1 MPHNLITYRC
11 NFNNYNDALK
21 HSALYCTSSSLD
33 SLESISG
40 LEDLLDLKCT
50 IENLYGTNHVWG
62 ILTND
67 ELTFIELTDL
77 SNFLHDKS
85 ECKYSYIELEDLIKD
100 YLQEKKQNF

>member
-1 MPHNLITYRC
+1 M
-11 NFNNYNDALK
+11 
-21 HSALYCTSSSLD
+21 
-33 SLESISG
+33 
-40 LEDLLDLKCT
+40 
-50 IENLYGTNHVWG
+50 WG

-100 YLQEKKQNF
+100 YLQEKNKTSNTNCN